1 MLCLNFDAELLIVIL
16 AAELQKAM
24 AKRIV
29 AFGEIVWDL
38 LPHDQVLGG
47 TPLNLVFRCNSF
59 GEEGHLLSRVGDD
72 ELGEAALDKLVE
84 LKISD
89 KDVQV
94 DSEFPTGVVRV
105 TFDKNGE
112 SRYEV
117 KEDVAFD
124 HIEFTAEALILARQ
138 ADCLFFGLL
147 PQRYGL
153 SKNTIRELIK
163 EAPDSLRFFDL
174 KLFEHF
180 FNVEV
185 VERLLNCAHIVRIKE
200 KEMEFLAGKLKMSC
214 TGLDDFAEQLSVKY
228 KIDLVII
235 TRGDSGISAFHAK
248 KGRFYDPGY
257 IVEMED
263 NIGSG
268 MAFSAGFLHY
278 YLNGKSMEESI
289 HFGNAAGALNTT
301 KRGATEFFDKNE
313 VLEFMKATSQQG

>member
-1 MLCLNFDAELLIVIL
+1 MV
-16 AAELQKAM
+16 
-24 AKRIV
+24 KRIV

-59 GEEGHLLSRVGDD
+59 GEKGHLLSRVGDD
-72 ELGEAALDKLVE
+72 ELGQAALDKLVS
-84 LKISD
+84 LNISD
-89 KDVQV
+89 KNVQL
-94 DSEFPTGVVRV
+94 DSEFPTGVVKV
-105 TFDKNGE
+105 TFDENGE

-124 HIEFTAEALILARQ
+124 HIEFSAEALKLARQ

-163 EAPDSLRFFDL
+163 ESPDSLHFFDL

-200 KEMEFLAGKLKMSC
+200 KEVEFLAGKLKMEYID
-214 TGLDDFAEQLSVKY
+214 LDEFAKQLSEKY
-228 KIDLVII
+228 KIDLVIT
-235 TRGDSGISAFHAK
+235 TRGNNGISAFHVK
-248 KGRFYDPGY
+248 NGCFYDPGY
-257 IVEMED
+257 VIEMED

-278 YLNGKSMEESI
+278 YLNGMSLEESI
-289 HFGNAAGALNTT
+289 RFGNAAGALNTT
-301 KRGATEFFDKNE
+301 KRGATEFFDKDD
-313 VLEFMKATSQQG
+313 VLEFMRSTAQQA

>member
-72 ELGEAALDKLVE
+72 ELGEAALDKLIE

-138 ADCLFFGLL
+138 ADCLFLAFC
-147 PQRYGL
+147 L
-153 SKNTIRELIK
+153 SDTAFPKI
-163 EAPDSLRFFDL
+163 P
-174 KLFEHF
+174 
-180 FNVEV
+180 
-185 VERLLNCAHIVRIKE
+185 
-200 KEMEFLAGKLKMSC
+200 
-214 TGLDDFAEQLSVKY
+214 FA
-228 KIDLVII
+228 
-235 TRGDSGISAFHAK
+235 
-248 KGRFYDPGY
+248 
-257 IVEMED
+257 
-263 NIGSG
+263 N
-268 MAFSAGFLHY
+268 
-278 YLNGKSMEESI
+278 
-289 HFGNAAGALNTT
+289 
-301 KRGATEFFDKNE
+301 
-313 VLEFMKATSQQG
+313 